1 MCTYHEVERQFLR
14 RLAGVVPEDLKR
26 MTGNLRAPF
35 FALTSVAVL
44 GLITVLP
51 AQAQKDATPK
61 PSVANAPTDRAA
73 AYYHYGLAKLYENQ
87 AVANGRQDLA
97 TQAIEQYKLALDAD
111 PNSPAL
117 QDGLATLYFRL
128 GRIREAVAAAQDQ
141 VTKHPD
147 DVDAHELLGRVY
159 LRSLGDGQGPQAND
173 MLQASIK
180 EYEEIVKLKPK
191 DLETRLLLGQLY
203 GLNHDSAKA
212 EMEFKEAQKIDGSS
226 EEVVLSM
233 ARLYSEQGEME
244 KAAAVIANVP
254 ATDRTAREDFA
265 LAGIYDTLKK
275 PKDAAA
281 AYQATLDQDP
291 DNTDAKRGLAAAL
304 TAAGNMDAA
313 SKIYSQILG
322 SDPQDPQAL
331 IHQAEI
337 QRQQGEYEQS
347 LATLKTAQSLV
358 AENPEISFNQ
368 ALDYDALGRYNDS
381 IQTLRAILTATAAAD
396 GKYSAGELTNR
407 SIFLD
412 RLGIVCREAGR
423 TDEAVDAYKQLAAL
437 GGDYQA
443 RGTDG
448 EVQAY
453 RDAHEWKQALQVSA
467 EAAKAMPSNHDVQL
481 TYASQMADSGK
492 VDEGLKIA
500 NAQLKGGPDD
510 RDALFTISDIQIRA
524 KRWKDAAA
532 TLDKAEA
539 MAAKQ
544 EQKVFVY
551 YSRASLA
558 ESQKMYDAAEAE
570 LRKGLAVEP
579 DNAALQNYLG
589 YMFAERG
596 VHLDEAVAM
605 LKKAV
610 AFDPQ
615 NGAYL
620 DSLAWAYYKQ
630 GQYLLAE
637 DYSRKAQQRLGNDPS
652 VLDHLGEIDSKNGK
666 LQQAIDEWQKS
677 LESYSTSL
685 APEADPADVAKVQ
698 HKLETARVRLAHA
711 NPGPSS
717 TAKP

>member
-1 MCTYHEVERQFLR
+1 
-14 RLAGVVPEDLKR
+14 
-26 MTGNLRAPF
+26 MTGTLRAPLF
-35 FALTSVAVL
+35 SLASVALLGFTFSSFALAQTAPS
-44 GLITVLP
+44 P
-51 AQAQKDATPK
+51 APTPQSAPTLKLRPEAQPPK
-61 PSVANAPTDRAA
+61 PVDRAA
-73 AYYHYGLAKLYENQ
+73 SYYHYGLAKMYENQ

-97 TQAIEQYKLALDAD
+97 TQAIEQYNLAMDAD

-117 QDGLATLYFRL
+117 QDGIANLYFRL
-128 GRIREAVAAAQDQ
+128 GRIREAVSAAQDQ

-147 DVDAHELLGRVY
+147 DVEAHELLGRVY

-180 EYEEIVKLKPK
+180 EYEKIVVLKPN
-191 DLETRLLLGQLY
+191 DLEIRLLLGQLY

-212 EMEFKEAQKIDGSS
+212 EAQFKAAQHIDNTS

-233 ARLYSEQGEME
+233 ARLYSEQGDMQ
-244 KAAAVIANVP
+244 KAADVIVEVP
-254 ATDRTAREDFA
+254 ASDRSSREDFA
-265 LAGIYDTLKK
+265 LAGLYDTLKK
-275 PKDAAA
+275 PKEAAA

-291 DNTDAKRGLAAAL
+291 DNTDAKKGLAAAL
-304 TAAGNMDAA
+304 SASGQMDAA
-313 SKIYSQILG
+313 AKIYGQITAA
-322 SDPQDPQAL
+322 DPQDPQAL

-337 QRQQGEYEQS
+337 QRQQGHYDES

-358 AENPEISFNQ
+358 AENPELSFNE

-381 IQTLRAILTATAAAD
+381 IQTLRAILTATTAPD
-396 GKYSAGELTNR
+396 GKYADGERTNR

-423 TDEAVDAYKQLAAL
+423 TDEAVEAYKQLAAL
-437 GGDYQA
+437 GGDFQA

-453 RDAHEWKQALQVSA
+453 RDAHEWTKALNVAA
-467 EAAKAMPSNHDVQL
+467 EAAKAMPTYHEVQL
-481 TYASQMADSGK
+481 TYASQLADSGK
-492 VDEGLKIA
+492 VDEGLKLA
-500 NAQLKGGPDD
+500 NAQLNGTPDD
-510 RDALFTISDIQIRA
+510 RDVLFTVSDIQVRA
-524 KRWKDAAA
+524 KRWKDAAL
-532 TLDKAEA
+532 TLDKADA
-539 MAAKQ
+539 LGAKP

-558 ESQKMYDAAEAE
+558 ESQKLYDQAEAD
-570 LRKGLAVEP
+570 LRKGLALEP

-589 YMFAERG
+589 YLFADRG
-596 VHLDEAVAM
+596 IHLDEAITL

-630 GQYLLAE
+630 GQYALAE
-637 DYSRKAQQRLGNDPS
+637 DYAHKAQQRLGNDPA
-652 VLDHLGEIDSKNGK
+652 VLDHLGEIDAKNGK
-666 LQQAIDEWQKS
+666 LQQSIDAWQKS
-677 LESYSTSL
+677 LQSYSTSL

-698 HKLETARVRLAHA
+698 RKLETARVRLAHSGA
-711 NPGPSS
+711 APASN
-717 TAKP
+717 AKP